1 MICPGCGLES
11 RVTETRKSPTGV
23 RRRRACECGGRFTTL
38 EIVVP
43 DNPRFRGELRLI
55 PTFEIIRLRR
65 VIDRLA
71 LTDSARIVQADL
83 DGEPVE

>member
-1 MICPGCGLES
+1 M
-11 RVTETRKSPTGV
+11 
-23 RRRRACECGGRFTTL
+23 
-38 EIVVP
+38 P